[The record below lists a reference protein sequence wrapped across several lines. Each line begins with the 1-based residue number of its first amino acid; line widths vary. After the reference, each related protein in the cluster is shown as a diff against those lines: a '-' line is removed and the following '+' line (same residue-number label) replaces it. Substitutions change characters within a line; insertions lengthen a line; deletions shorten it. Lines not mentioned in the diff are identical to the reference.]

1 MKTADN
7 YQSPAILSNL
17 LMEVDGSVLSQSDRA
32 NFNGDG
38 DNNGTNPIDN
48 SGHNWDDGGYNFEWD

>member
-1 MKTADN
+1 
-7 YQSPAILSNL
+7 
-17 LMEVDGSVLSQSDRA
+17 MEVDGSVLSQSDRA

-48 SGHNWDDGGYNFEWD
+48 SGHNWDDGSYNFEWD